1 MIQAREITKT
11 YGSVRALA
19 GVDFDVT
26 RGETFGIIGPNG
38 AGKTTLLKILLGLV
52 RPDRGTVTVDGVN
65 LTEDPGGVRGRMGYV
80 PQRAGFDD
88 GATARESLRFLARLR
103 GVPGE
108 EVEARARTAGVAAL
122 LDRRVGTLSG
132 GQRQRLSLAA
142 ALLGDPPVLL
152 LDEPTASLD
161 PQATAEF
168 RDLVIQLGKEGRTLL
183 LCSHLLADV
192 ERLCDRVLVLLEG
205 KVAALDAVA
214 KEGAVSLFLEVGD
227 GARAREALAAVAGSH
242 WTGDTHLEVRG
253 SVAEQVKTLAVLAWA
268 GIEVRSL
275 ETRRPSLE
283 ERFLATVGTDPG
295 EEGEHADS

>member
-52 RPDRGTVTVDGVN
+52 RPDHGTVTVDGMN
-65 LTEDPGGVRGRMGYV
+65 LTGDPEGVRGRMGYV

-103 GVPGE
+103 GVPGI

-161 PQATAEF
+161 PRATAEF
-168 RDLVIQLGKEGRTLL
+168 RDLVIRLGQEGRTLL

-205 KVAALDAVA
+205 KVAALDTVA
-214 KEGAVSLFLEVGD
+214 KEGAASLFLEVGD
-227 GARAREALAAVAGSH
+227 GARDALAGVAGLH

-253 SVAEQVKTLAVLAWA
+253 SVAEQVKALAVLAWA
-268 GIEVRSL
+268 GIEVRTL

-283 ERFLATVGTDPG
+283 ERFLATVGMDSG
-295 EEGEHADS
+295 EEEEHADS

>member
-1 MIQAREITKT
+1 MIQARGITKH

-19 GVDFDVT
+19 GVGFDVT

-52 RPDRGTVTVDGVN
+52 RPDHGTVAVDGVN
-65 LTEDPGGVRGRMGYV
+65 LAEDPGGVRGRMGYV

-108 EVEARARTAGVAAL
+108 GVEAQARTAGVAAL

-161 PQATAEF
+161 PRATAEF
-168 RDLVIQLGKEGRTLL
+168 RDLVLRLRHEGRTLL

-227 GARAREALAAVAGSH
+227 GAREALAAVAGLH
-242 WTGDTHLEVRG
+242 WASDTHLEVRG
-253 SVAEQVKTLAVLAWA
+253 SVEEQVKALAVLAWA
-268 GIEVRSL
+268 GIEVRAL

-283 ERFLATVGTDPG
+283 ERFLATVGVEPG
-295 EEGEHADS
+295 EGGGT